1 MGEKRMEN
9 FALEQVRPED
19 RKGWISL
26 AFVQMG
32 MIICVPSLL
41 LGCLLSLG
49 MPLWKAIASGTAGY
63 LLTVLLSFP
72 LGMQGADLGIP
83 SVRIAASTFGRKGAR
98 FLIGTVMLVSM
109 VGWFGINCNV
119 CGESFVNLINHAFG
133 VRIPVPAASI
143 FWGIV
148 MLVSAVF
155 GMNAL
160 RRLDACSLPLLA
172 AIMIGGTVMA
182 FARYG
187 TGGLYAPPEDT
198 MTFVQGVG
206 LSFSFTAAAAVTCAD
221 ITRFQKNRKE
231 TVKSVFWGVMPA
243 GIFTLC
249 LGVLITKATGD
260 YDITTVLASVGL
272 PVLGVLVLIL
282 ASWTTNSLN
291 AYSAGLDAVMVFA
304 APDRKRKLVT
314 VLVGA
319 AGILLAVAGILE
331 HIQMF
336 LSLLSYVL
344 SAVGGIMT
352 ADYWIVG
359 RGRPEHWHEL
369 QGWNRTGVTAAV
381 LAIAAAALIGVDYTG
396 LAWGFL
402 IYLALERLW
411 PSASRTQR
419 DVAEKYTERDFEED
433 KEGNEEKY
441 GGEE

>member
-63 LLTVLLSFP
+63 LLTGRLSFP

-119 CGESFVNLINHAFG
+119 CGESFVNLIDNAFG
-133 VRIPVPAASI
+133 VQVPAPAASV

-148 MLVSAVF
+148 MLISAVF

-187 TGGLYAPPEDT
+187 TGGLYAPSEDT

-291 AYSAGLDAVMVFA
+291 AYSAGLDAVMVFG

-319 AGILLAVAGILE
+319 VGILLAVAGILE

-369 QGWNRTGVTAAV
+369 PGWNRTGVTAAV

>member
-119 CGESFVNLINHAFG
+119 CGESFVNLIDNAFG
-133 VRIPVPAASI
+133 VQVPAPAASV

-148 MLVSAVF
+148 MLISAVF

-187 TGGLYAPPEDT
+187 TGGLYAPSEDT

-369 QGWNRTGVTAAV
+369 PGWNRTGVTAAV

-419 DVAEKYTERDFEED
+419 DVTEKYTERDFEED

>member
-26 AFVQMG
+26 TFVQMG

-133 VRIPVPAASI
+133 VQVPAPAASI

-369 QGWNRTGVTAAV
+369 PGWNRTGVTAAV

>member
-26 AFVQMG
+26 TFVQMG

-98 FLIGTVMLVSM
+98 FLIGTVML
-109 VGWFGINCNV
+109 I
-119 CGESFVNLINHAFG
+119 
-133 VRIPVPAASI
+133 
-143 FWGIV
+143 
-148 MLVSAVF
+148 SAVF

-187 TGGLYAPPEDT
+187 TGGLYAPSEDT

-369 QGWNRTGVTAAV
+369 PGWNRTGVTAAV

>member
-9 FALEQVRPED
+9 SALEQVRPED

-83 SVRIAASTFGRKGAR
+83 SIRIAASTFGRKGAR

-119 CGESFVNLINHAFG
+119 CGESFVNLIDNAFG
-133 VRIPVPAASI
+133 VQMPVPAASI
-143 FWGIV
+143 LWGIV
-148 MLVSAVF
+148 MLISAVF

-187 TGGLYAPPEDT
+187 TGGLYAPSEDT

-206 LSFSFTAAAAVTCAD
+206 LSFSFTAVAAVTCAD

-249 LGVLITKATGD
+249 LGVLITKVTGD

-291 AYSAGLDAVMVFA
+291 AYSAGLDAVMVFG

-359 RGRPEHWHEL
+359 RGRPEHWNEL
-369 QGWNRTGVTAAV
+369 PGWNRTGVTAAV

-411 PSASRTQR
+411 PSASRT
-419 DVAEKYTERDFEED
+419 
-433 KEGNEEKY
+433 
-441 GGEE
+441 

>member
-1 MGEKRMEN
+1 
-9 FALEQVRPED
+9 
-19 RKGWISL
+19 
-26 AFVQMG
+26 
-32 MIICVPSLL
+32 
-41 LGCLLSLG
+41 
-49 MPLWKAIASGTAGY
+49 
-63 LLTVLLSFP
+63 
-72 LGMQGADLGIP
+72 
-83 SVRIAASTFGRKGAR
+83 
-98 FLIGTVMLVSM
+98 
-109 VGWFGINCNV
+109 
-119 CGESFVNLINHAFG
+119 
-133 VRIPVPAASI
+133 
-143 FWGIV
+143 
-148 MLVSAVF
+148 
-155 GMNAL
+155 MNAL

-396 LAWGFL
+396 LF
-402 IYLALERLW
+402 
-411 PSASRTQR
+411 
-419 DVAEKYTERDFEED
+419 
-433 KEGNEEKY
+433 
-441 GGEE
+441 

>member
-26 AFVQMG
+26 TFVQMG

-133 VRIPVPAASI
+133 VQVPAPAASV

-148 MLVSAVF
+148 MLISAVF

-187 TGGLYAPPEDT
+187 TGGLYAPSEDT

-369 QGWNRTGVTAAV
+369 PGWNRTGVTAAV

>member
-98 FLIGTVMLVSM
+98 FLIGTVMLVS
-109 VGWFGINCNV
+109 
-119 CGESFVNLINHAFG
+119 
-133 VRIPVPAASI
+133 
-143 FWGIV
+143 
-148 MLVSAVF
+148 AVF

-249 LGVLITKATGD
+249 LGVL
-260 YDITTVLASVGL
+260 
-272 PVLGVLVLIL
+272 VLIL

-359 RGRPEHWHEL
+359 RGRPEHRHEL

-419 DVAEKYTERDFEED
+419 NVAEKYAERNFEED

>member
-26 AFVQMG
+26 TFVQMG

-119 CGESFVNLINHAFG
+119 CGESFVNLIDNAFG
-133 VRIPVPAASI
+133 VQVPAPAASV

-148 MLVSAVF
+148 MLISAVF

-187 TGGLYAPPEDT
+187 TGGLYAPSEDT

-304 APDRKRKLVT
+304 AQDRKRKLVT

-369 QGWNRTGVTAAV
+369 PGWNRTGVTAAV

>member
-1 MGEKRMEN
+1 
-9 FALEQVRPED
+9 
-19 RKGWISL
+19 
-26 AFVQMG
+26 
-32 MIICVPSLL
+32 
-41 LGCLLSLG
+41 
-49 MPLWKAIASGTAGY
+49 
-63 LLTVLLSFP
+63 
-72 LGMQGADLGIP
+72 
-83 SVRIAASTFGRKGAR
+83 
-98 FLIGTVMLVSM
+98 
-109 VGWFGINCNV
+109 
-119 CGESFVNLINHAFG
+119 
-133 VRIPVPAASI
+133 
-143 FWGIV
+143 
-148 MLVSAVF
+148 
-155 GMNAL
+155 
-160 RRLDACSLPLLA
+160 
-172 AIMIGGTVMA
+172 
-182 FARYG
+182 
-187 TGGLYAPPEDT
+187 

>member
-41 LGCLLSLG
+41 LACLSL
-49 MPLWKAIASGTAGY
+49 SG
-63 LLTVLLSFP
+63 
-72 LGMQGADLGIP
+72 
-83 SVRIAASTFGRKGAR
+83 
-98 FLIGTVMLVSM
+98 
-109 VGWFGINCNV
+109 
-119 CGESFVNLINHAFG
+119 
-133 VRIPVPAASI
+133 
-143 FWGIV
+143 
-148 MLVSAVF
+148 
-155 GMNAL
+155 NA
-160 RRLDACSLPLLA
+160 
-172 AIMIGGTVMA
+172 
-182 FARYG
+182 
-187 TGGLYAPPEDT
+187 
-198 MTFVQGVG
+198 
-206 LSFSFTAAAAVTCAD
+206 
-221 ITRFQKNRKE
+221 
-231 TVKSVFWGVMPA
+231 
-243 GIFTLC
+243 
-249 LGVLITKATGD
+249 
-260 YDITTVLASVGL
+260 
-272 PVLGVLVLIL
+272 
-282 ASWTTNSLN
+282 
-291 AYSAGLDAVMVFA
+291 
-304 APDRKRKLVT
+304 
-314 VLVGA
+314 
-319 AGILLAVAGILE
+319 AVAGILE

-381 LAIAAAALIGVDYTG
+381 LAIAAVALIGVDYTG

-419 DVAEKYTERDFEED
+419 NVAEKYAERNFEED